1 MKLNINQIDLLQNLT
16 KVENNTFWELVKLA
30 DENKRIILDMDEKEK
45 VLSILDTTI
54 GNLNKTLCNL
64 CKKQLIS
71 KSTYYEDLKKYN
83 ISSHDFRFTSARDKF
98 EEKINCG
105 ISEKEAKLQISSEL
119 NHKREEITDYYLNRT
134 Q

>member
-1 MKLNINQIDLLQNLT
+1 MKLNINQIGLLQNLT

-64 CKKQLIS
+64 CKKQLFEH
-71 KSTYYEDLKKYN
+71 KP
-83 ISSHDFRFTSARDKF
+83 TSQK
-98 EEKINCG
+98 
-105 ISEKEAKLQISSEL
+105 
-119 NHKREEITDYYLNRT
+119 YYLNKSLFIE
-134 Q
+134 

>member
-1 MKLNINQIDLLQNLT
+1 MKLNINQIYLLQNLT

-64 CKKQLIS
+64 CKKQLFEH
-71 KSTYYEDLKKYN
+71 KSN
-83 ISSHDFRFTSARDKF
+83 S
-98 EEKINCG
+98 
-105 ISEKEAKLQISSEL
+105 QI
-119 NHKREEITDYYLNRT
+119 YYLNKSLFIE
-134 Q
+134 

>member
-64 CKKQLIS
+64 CKKQLF
-71 KSTYYEDLKKYN
+71 EHKYN
-83 ISSHDFRFTSARDKF
+83 S
-98 EEKINCG
+98 
-105 ISEKEAKLQISSEL
+105 QI
-119 NHKREEITDYYLNRT
+119 YYLNKSLFIE
-134 Q
+134 

>member
-16 KVENNTFWELVKLA
+16 RVENNTIWELVKLA

-64 CKKQLIS
+64 CKKQLFEH
-71 KSTYYEDLKKYN
+71 KP
-83 ISSHDFRFTSARDKF
+83 TSQK
-98 EEKINCG
+98 
-105 ISEKEAKLQISSEL
+105 
-119 NHKREEITDYYLNRT
+119 YYLNKSLFIE
-134 Q
+134 

>member
-64 CKKQLIS
+64 CKKQLFEH
-71 KSTYYEDLKKYN
+71 KP
-83 ISSHDFRFTSARDKF
+83 TSQK
-98 EEKINCG
+98 
-105 ISEKEAKLQISSEL
+105 
-119 NHKREEITDYYLNRT
+119 YYLNKSLFIE
-134 Q
+134 

>member
-64 CKKQLIS
+64 CKKQLFEH
-71 KSTYYEDLKKYN
+71 KSNSQK
-83 ISSHDFRFTSARDKF
+83 
-98 EEKINCG
+98 
-105 ISEKEAKLQISSEL
+105 
-119 NHKREEITDYYLNRT
+119 YYLNKSLFIE
-134 Q
+134 

>member
-16 KVENNTFWELVKLA
+16 RVENNTFWELVKLA

-64 CKKQLIS
+64 CKKQLFEH
-71 KSTYYEDLKKYN
+71 KP
-83 ISSHDFRFTSARDKF
+83 TSQK
-98 EEKINCG
+98 
-105 ISEKEAKLQISSEL
+105 
-119 NHKREEITDYYLNRT
+119 YYLNKSLFIE
-134 Q
+134 

>member
-30 DENKRIILDMDEKEK
+30 DENKRIILDINEKEK

-64 CKKQLIS
+64 CKKQLFEH
-71 KSTYYEDLKKYN
+71 KP
-83 ISSHDFRFTSARDKF
+83 TSQK
-98 EEKINCG
+98 
-105 ISEKEAKLQISSEL
+105 
-119 NHKREEITDYYLNRT
+119 YYLNKSLFIE
-134 Q
+134 

>member
-45 VLSILDTTI
+45 VRSILKTTI

-64 CKKQLIS
+64 WGVLEIS
-71 KSTYYEDLKKYN
+71 CQSDKIQILRVENARRKTN
-83 ISSHDFRFTSARDKF
+83 RF
-98 EEKINCG
+98 
-105 ISEKEAKLQISSEL
+105 
-119 NHKREEITDYYLNRT
+119 
-134 Q
+134 

>member
-16 KVENNTFWELVKLA
+16 KKKNKTFWELVKLA

-64 CKKQLIS
+64 CKKQLFEH
-71 KSTYYEDLKKYN
+71 KP
-83 ISSHDFRFTSARDKF
+83 TSQK
-98 EEKINCG
+98 
-105 ISEKEAKLQISSEL
+105 
-119 NHKREEITDYYLNRT
+119 YYLNKSLFIE
-134 Q
+134 

>member
-1 MKLNINQIDLLQNLT
+1 MKLNINQIDLPQNLT

-64 CKKQLIS
+64 CKKQLFEH
-71 KSTYYEDLKKYN
+71 KP
-83 ISSHDFRFTSARDKF
+83 TSQK
-98 EEKINCG
+98 
-105 ISEKEAKLQISSEL
+105 
-119 NHKREEITDYYLNRT
+119 YYLNKSLFIE
-134 Q
+134 

>member
-64 CKKQLIS
+64 CQKQLFEH
-71 KSTYYEDLKKYN
+71 KP
-83 ISSHDFRFTSARDKF
+83 TSQK
-98 EEKINCG
+98 
-105 ISEKEAKLQISSEL
+105 
-119 NHKREEITDYYLNRT
+119 YYLNKSLFIE
-134 Q
+134 

>member
-30 DENKRIILDMDEKEK
+30 DEKKRIILDRDEKEK

-64 CKKQLIS
+64 CKKQLFEH
-71 KSTYYEDLKKYN
+71 KP
-83 ISSHDFRFTSARDKF
+83 TSQK
-98 EEKINCG
+98 
-105 ISEKEAKLQISSEL
+105 
-119 NHKREEITDYYLNRT
+119 YYLNKSLFIE
-134 Q
+134 

>member
-64 CKKQLIS
+64 CQ
-71 KSTYYEDLKKYN
+71 
-83 ISSHDFRFTSARDKF
+83 
-98 EEKINCG
+98 
-105 ISEKEAKLQISSEL
+105 
-119 NHKREEITDYYLNRT
+119 KREC
-134 Q
+134 

>member
-30 DENKRIILDMDEKEK
+30 DEKNRIILDKDEKEK

-64 CKKQLIS
+64 CKKQLFEH
-71 KSTYYEDLKKYN
+71 KP
-83 ISSHDFRFTSARDKF
+83 TSQK
-98 EEKINCG
+98 
-105 ISEKEAKLQISSEL
+105 
-119 NHKREEITDYYLNRT
+119 YYLNKSLFIE
-134 Q
+134 

>member
-1 MKLNINQIDLLQNLT
+1 MKLNINQIDLLHNLT

-64 CKKQLIS
+64 CQKQLFEH
-71 KSTYYEDLKKYN
+71 KSN
-83 ISSHDFRFTSARDKF
+83 S
-98 EEKINCG
+98 
-105 ISEKEAKLQISSEL
+105 QI
-119 NHKREEITDYYLNRT
+119 YYLNKSLFIE
-134 Q
+134 

>member
-30 DENKRIILDMDEKEK
+30 DEKKRIILDRDEKEK

-64 CKKQLIS
+64 CKKQLFEH
-71 KSTYYEDLKKYN
+71 KP
-83 ISSHDFRFTSARDKF
+83 TSQK
-98 EEKINCG
+98 
-105 ISEKEAKLQISSEL
+105 
-119 NHKREEITDYYLNRT
+119 YYLNKSLFSE
-134 Q
+134 

>member
-64 CKKQLIS
+64 CKKQLFEHKPTS
-71 KSTYYEDLKKYN
+71 KK
-83 ISSHDFRFTSARDKF
+83 
-98 EEKINCG
+98 
-105 ISEKEAKLQISSEL
+105 
-119 NHKREEITDYYLNRT
+119 YYLNKSLFIE
-134 Q
+134 

>member
-16 KVENNTFWELVKLA
+16 KVENNTFFFFVKLA

-64 CKKQLIS
+64 CKKQLFEH
-71 KSTYYEDLKKYN
+71 KP
-83 ISSHDFRFTSARDKF
+83 TSQK
-98 EEKINCG
+98 
-105 ISEKEAKLQISSEL
+105 
-119 NHKREEITDYYLNRT
+119 YYLNKSLFIE
-134 Q
+134 